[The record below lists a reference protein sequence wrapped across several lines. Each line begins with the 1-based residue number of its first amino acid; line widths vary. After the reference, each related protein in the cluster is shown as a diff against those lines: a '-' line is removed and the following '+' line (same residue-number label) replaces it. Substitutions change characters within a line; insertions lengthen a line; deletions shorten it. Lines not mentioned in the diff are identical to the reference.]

1 MAEIDDIEVEEEDVE
16 DSKSKLI
23 EISIYTITAL
33 VFLVIAYLL
42 VNSFYP
48 NIYKAQ
54 NLQKPDK
61 NVTNSDQPEAEYE
74 LLELKTVVNPR
85 GSGANRFLSVKV
97 AINPL
102 IDFSADF
109 GKYEPKLTSLTGE
122 YFAGKT
128 VEELAEVKNRII
140 FKEELKSKLNKY
152 MSTTVGNNLV
162 YDLYFVQFIMQ

>member
-1 MAEIDDIEVEEEDVE
+1 MG
-16 DSKSKLI
+16 
-23 EISIYTITAL
+23 
-33 VFLVIAYLL
+33 
-42 VNSFYP
+42 
-48 NIYKAQ
+48 
-54 NLQKPDK
+54 
-61 NVTNSDQPEAEYE
+61 
-74 LLELKTVVNPR
+74 R

-102 IDFSADF
+102 IDFSAEF

-128 VEELAEVKNRII
+128 VEELAKVKNRII